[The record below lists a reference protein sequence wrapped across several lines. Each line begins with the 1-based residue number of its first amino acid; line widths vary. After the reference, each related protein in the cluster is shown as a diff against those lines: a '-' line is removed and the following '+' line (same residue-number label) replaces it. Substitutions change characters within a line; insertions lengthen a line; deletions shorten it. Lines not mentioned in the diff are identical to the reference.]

1 MYIGFG
7 MGNGVW
13 GMGYGQASADC
24 RLPGHVMVLYSTL
37 DVCVCVFRSWRWA
50 DSDCVQ
56 YFGRWVYTGGGR
68 LAISGERKWVLDKA
82 IRRVFEGRAG
92 CDVIIKGDKELN
104 VQD

>member
-1 MYIGFG
+1 

-37 DVCVCVFRSWRWA
+37 DVCVCVCSEAGVGQILIVYNIYPGGW
-50 DSDCVQ
+50 
-56 YFGRWVYTGGGR
+56 RWVYTGGGR